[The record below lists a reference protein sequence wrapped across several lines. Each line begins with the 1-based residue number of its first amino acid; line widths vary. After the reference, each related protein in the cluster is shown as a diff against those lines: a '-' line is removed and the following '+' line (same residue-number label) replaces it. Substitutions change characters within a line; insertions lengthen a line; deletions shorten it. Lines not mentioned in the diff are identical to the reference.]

1 MCHNCWV
8 EQGFDEAHAEKPCCL
23 LLHADRHTAALNCSK
38 RASFPY
44 PFIVSSPVWADFES
58 LSGFLA
64 LCWVCV
70 EPIQQSRYLPRLSS
84 MMMRCLCSKYGAK
97 RFGGLVRTE
106 INSEAAGPLNELSDD
121 TAITRTQ
128 FEDLLAKIDKGLRA
142 LPATAQVRHCSQPSF
157 VTSRF
162 IIRIMLT
169 NIVIVSI

>member
-1 MCHNCWV
+1 
-8 EQGFDEAHAEKPCCL
+8 
-23 LLHADRHTAALNCSK
+23 
-38 RASFPY
+38 
-44 PFIVSSPVWADFES
+44 
-58 LSGFLA
+58 
-64 LCWVCV
+64 
-70 EPIQQSRYLPRLSS
+70 

-142 LPATAQVRHCSQPSF
+142 LPATAQVRHRPQPCF

-169 NIVIVSI
+169 NIVIVSV